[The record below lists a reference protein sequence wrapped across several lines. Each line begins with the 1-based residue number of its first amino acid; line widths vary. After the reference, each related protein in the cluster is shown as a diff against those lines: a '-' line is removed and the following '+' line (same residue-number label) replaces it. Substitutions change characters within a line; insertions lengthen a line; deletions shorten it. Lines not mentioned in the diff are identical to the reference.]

1 MAVNRGNR
9 AGGASRPAL
18 ILLTALAPV
27 SWGTTYA
34 VTTEF
39 LPADRPLFTG
49 LMRALPAGLLLLAVA
64 LPHHAPRGST
74 RTRASS
80 SRPAGRARTREVN
93 SGRSA
98 GRNSVVTA

>member
-1 MAVNRGNR
+1 MRKPTTN
-9 AGGASRPAL
+9 RPAT

-49 LMRALPAGLLLLAVA
+49 LMRALPAGLVLLGLARV
-64 LPHHAPRGST
+64 LPRG
-74 RTRASS
+74 AWWG
-80 SRPAGRARTREVN
+80 RPPC
-93 SGRSA
+93 SGR
-98 GRNSVVTA
+98 